1 MNKAFDKVIKSHIG
15 LAILSFFAVVLMA
28 GGVSYSL
35 FQIDKKNT
43 TNQTVAV
50 GTLSGELTSITGAIV
65 VNDLYPQSASEIT
78 ADGKKYSFTISNTGT
93 YDLNYEIYLKDA
105 TDALLANTTEY
116 SSYKRIST
124 SHYQY
129 INYKLD
135 GGNAYNLITN
145 QNGDKFV
152 VLRGTLKA
160 GASEDHYLQFFL
172 DNKDTTTTGAPN
184 DISGSVL
191 SLDIYF
197 DAGVTEI
204 EPTSA
209 EVLIAKA
216 NDASVTNYSDG
227 NQQEMFTFDH
237 PEATQTT
244 GWSEKERRDYRY
256 IGNEPNN
263 YIDFNDETWRIIGVF
278 TVETESG
285 EKEQLMKIIRE
296 EFIEDQIWNYNNEAV
311 NEWSTASLKTL
322 LNEDYYNQTGSYT
335 STSTIKGL
343 SSKAR
348 SQIANVKWYIG
359 GSKSDS
365 GLGGPDY
372 YAFERGIKTCATEST
387 YCSEGRS
394 TNIIAKVGLMYPSD
408 YVYTYANGVDNTCYT
423 MGSNCINGTPA
434 NGWLL
439 NNENQWVIS
448 PYAGDAK
455 IVFYVSSFGN
465 VEATFKVDPF
475 GTVISNSDNTIDIN
489 TIRPT
494 AYLSSDVA
502 IVDGNG
508 SSGNHYKL
516 GEKTN

>member
-160 GASEDHYLQFFL
+160 GASEDHNLQFFL

-197 DAGVTEI
+197 DAGVKDTE
-204 EPTSA
+204 EKT
-209 EVLIAKA
+209 LITLDNGLKS
-216 NDASVTNYSDG
+216 NDPSITDYNSG
-227 NQQEMFTFDH
+227 NKGEMFAFDH

-244 GWSEKERRDYRY
+244 GWSEEERRDYRY
-256 IGNEPNN
+256 IGSNPNN

-285 EKEQLMKIIRE
+285 SKEQLIKIIRDE
-296 EFIEDQIWNYNNEAV
+296 YIEDLEWDLNHN

-335 STSTIKGL
+335 STSTVKGL
-343 SSKAR
+343 NSTAR
-348 SQIANVKWYIG
+348 NQIVNVKWYLG
-359 GSKSDS
+359 ASNEKNNYNNH
-365 GLGGPDY
+365 GGPHFY
-372 YAFERGIKTCATEST
+372 SFERGITTCVTAGN
-387 YCSEGRS
+387 CSEETRTTS
-394 TNIIAKVGLMYPSD
+394 VMQKVGLMYPSD
-408 YVYTYANGVDNTCYT
+408 YVYTYANGVDNTCFSDAY
-423 MGSNCINGTPA
+423 NCHTGAPT
-434 NGWLL
+434 NGWLF
-439 NNENQWVIS
+439 NNSTEQWLLS
-448 PYAGDAK
+448 PDASDVYFVLF
-455 IVFYVSSFGN
+455 IDSEGYLAN
-465 VEATFKVDPF
+465 TNATFL
-475 GTVISNSDNTIDIN
+475 TA
-489 TIRPT
+489 IRPT
-494 AYLSSDVA
+494 VFLSSETA
-502 IVDGNG
+502 IVDGDG

-516 GEKTN
+516 G

>member
-50 GTLSGELTSITGAIV
+50 GTLSGELTSIAGAIV

-93 YDLNYEIYLKDA
+93 YDLNYEIYLKDS
-105 TDALLANTTEY
+105 TDTLLANTTEY
-116 SSYKRIST
+116 ASYKRIST

-135 GGNAYNLITN
+135 GGNAYNLTTN

-152 VLRGTLKA
+152 VLRGTLRA

-216 NDASVTNYSDG
+216 NEASVTNYSDG
-227 NQQEMFTFDH
+227 NQQEMFTFEH

-244 GWSEKERRDYRY
+244 GWSEEERRDYRY
-256 IGNEPNN
+256 IGSSPNN

-278 TVETESG
+278 TVETES
-285 EKEQLMKIIRE
+285 EKKEQLIKIIRE
-296 EFIEDQIWNYNNEAV
+296 ESIGGLPWDSKSDKSYT
-311 NEWSTASLKTL
+311 NEWNTASLKTF
-322 LNEDYYNQTGSYT
+322 LNEEYYNTENSFTTTYYYYDT
-335 STSTIKGL
+335 AITITAKTLSIPKGL
-343 SSKAR
+343 STTAR
-348 SQIANVKWYIG
+348 SQITNIKWYLG
-359 GSKSDS
+359 GSNVYHD
-365 GLGGPDY
+365 LGGPDY
-372 YAFERGIKTCATEST
+372 YSFERGTGVYS
-387 YCSEGRS
+387 GRS

-408 YVYTYANGVDNTCYT
+408 YIYTYANGVDDTCYT
-423 MGSNCINGTPA
+423 NGFNCNSGLDATPT
-434 NGWLL
+434 NGWLFI
-439 NNENQWVIS
+439 ENFEWTLS
-448 PYAGDAK
+448 PRNDFPNYA
-455 IVFYVSSFGN
+455 FFVSPAGSIGLDQSTYYFPTINYN
-465 VEATFKVDPF
+465 V
-475 GTVISNSDNTIDIN
+475 
-489 TIRPT
+489 RPT
-494 AYLSSDVA
+494 VYLSSDVA
-502 IVDGNG
+502 IVDGDG
-508 SSGNHYKL
+508 SSENHYKL
-516 GEKTN
+516 G